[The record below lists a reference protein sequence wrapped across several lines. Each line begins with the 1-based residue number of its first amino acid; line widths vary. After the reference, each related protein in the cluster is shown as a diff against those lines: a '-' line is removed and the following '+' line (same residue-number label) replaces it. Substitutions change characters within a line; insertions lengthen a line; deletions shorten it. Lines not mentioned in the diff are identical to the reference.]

1 MNDRS
6 SLQMLVNVGP
16 ELALIATAT
25 YLYLASAFSRKPHS
39 RLIAAT
45 LGYLTAAIG
54 LGVQAT
60 QMMTPELFAGITPPP
75 PGGLVALDALAFYCR
90 VLAVVG
96 GLALT
101 WAAAYGGGAKL
112 SGEFLGSLMLAVS
125 GVMLA
130 SGAMDLVFLFLAL
143 ELVSIPTYVL
153 LYLGGRDRQ
162 SGEAA
167 AKYFF
172 LSVLSSAILLYGFS
186 LLYGAAGSTEL
197 MQIKATLFGSLDG
210 SGTLAIVAAVLI
222 VAGLSFKIAVVPFHF
237 YAPDVYQGA
246 SNANAGLLA
255 VLPKIAGI
263 VVLVRLIGVGIP
275 GFERYGWQLAIVLA
289 ALTMTLG
296 NLAALWQNNLRRMM
310 AYSSIAHSGYMLIG
324 LAVALVLAESEDH
337 RHTGLSG
344 MVFYLAVY
352 VLATLG
358 TFATLAYLGNRDR
371 EVNTVDELAGL
382 LKTRPL
388 AAAAIG
394 VCMFSLTGI
403 PPLAGFWG
411 KLSLFGGA
419 LYASWSAGD
428 ATARW
433 ALITLAII
441 GVLNAAISAA
451 YYLRVVGVMYF
462 RPTVTAPAA
471 QGPLSALGAGV
482 ACALL
487 VLVVGLFP
495 GWLLTTAAGAG
506 RAAVTT
512 TNSYRTQDSQR
523 ADSSLTD
530 EQASNVEHRV
540 SSIQRR

>member
-6 SLQMLVNVGP
+6 SIQLLVNIGP
-16 ELALIATAT
+16 ELVLIATAT
-25 YLYLASAFSRKPHS
+25 FLYLASAFTKQPHS
-39 RLIAAT
+39 RLVAAT
-45 LGYLTAAIG
+45 LGYLTAGLG

-60 QMMTPELFAGITPPP
+60 MMTPDMFVGITPPP
-75 PGGLVALDALAFYCR
+75 PGGLVALDALAFFCR
-90 VLAVVG
+90 VLAVLG
-96 GLALT
+96 GLTLT
-101 WAAAYGGGAKL
+101 WAAANGGGAKL

-130 SGAMDLVFLFLAL
+130 SGAMDLVFLFIAL

-162 SGEAA
+162 AGEAT

-197 MQIKATLFGSLDG
+197 MRIKSALYGSLDG
-210 SGTLAIVAAVLI
+210 AASLAIVAAVMI
-222 VAGLSFKIAVVPFHF
+222 VAGLSFKIAAVPFHF
-237 YAPDVYQGA
+237 YAPDVYQGT
-246 SNANAGLLA
+246 SSANAGLLA
-255 VLPKIAGI
+255 VMPKIAGI
-263 VVLVRLIGVGIP
+263 VVLVRLIGAGTP
-275 GFERYGWQLAIVLA
+275 GFERYGWQLAVVLA
-289 ALTMTLG
+289 VLTMTLG

-324 LAVALVLAESEDH
+324 LAVALVLAESDEH
-337 RHTGLSG
+337 RHSGLSA

-352 VLATLG
+352 VLATIG
-358 TFATLAYLGNRDR
+358 MFATLAYLGSRER

-382 LKTRPL
+382 IKTRPL
-388 AAAAIG
+388 AAAAMGI
-394 VCMFSLTGI
+394 CLFSLTGI

-419 LYASWSAGD
+419 LLASWSATD
-428 ATARW
+428 ATAQV
-433 ALITLAII
+433 ALIALAII
-441 GVLNAAISAA
+441 GVLNAAVSAA
-451 YYLRVVGVMYF
+451 YYLRIIGTMYF
-462 RPTVTAPAA
+462 RPTVSAPAA

-487 VLVVGLFP
+487 VLVVGMLP
-495 GWLLTTAAGAG
+495 GWLLTSAAGAG

-512 TNSYRTQDSQR
+512 TNSYHAQDP
-523 ADSSLTD
+523 
-530 EQASNVEHRV
+530 HRV
-540 SSIQRR
+540 ESPRAVGGDSLAQSRPAK